1 MELCVISSINPFH
14 SSSTR
19 RLGSR
24 RLFQSDSLFLSRDG
38 CSVLRFDGRLLKK
51 PIKPLELSCAAK
63 KIGGGGGGVRRSA
76 ASTKAAPAVE
86 PSVKEDKLPAE
97 LQVKEIPAPNSSV
110 KLSVEVP
117 AVVCEDCYQRVLTEF
132 MKMAKVPGFRP
143 GKRVPENIIVGFV
156 GRPYVLR
163 ATVESIL
170 KRTLPHAMESVT
182 GKALKDSIQ
191 IVSSFPEMEKAYSQL
206 KTLSYEVVVDVV
218 PELKWNP
225 ENGYKD
231 MKVVV
236 ELGDEID
243 AKKACERQLR
253 QKYKSL
259 GALKIVTD
267 RGLEVGD
274 LAVIDISATTIDEDG
289 STGEAIPDA
298 ESKGFHFDT
307 EEGNRLLP
315 GFLDSILGIK
325 AGESKSFS
333 LVFPESWKQE
343 TLRGQRAQFTV
354 DCKELFYRDLPTL
367 DDSLADKL
375 LPGCTT
381 LKEVEETLTK
391 RCQEMEEEAKEQATD
406 NAILEQIRK
415 MVEVEIPQS
424 LFEEQGR
431 QFYGARL
438 LEIQAS
444 GNMKLTEDQ
453 LASLSSQKSV
463 NEFLETQRESI
474 TNIIKQN
481 LAVGDI
487 FKRENLE
494 FSTDELVKEVENS
507 VTEFKKHKQEYDE
520 ERVKDQEIW
529 DEVGESDEQRDKML
543 LQIEQECLDVYKRK
557 VEQAAKSRAE
567 LLQTL
572 SDANAELSSLT
583 TSLGEKTFANGIP
596 DKSSGTIKE
605 QLAAIA
611 PALEQLWQQKEER
624 VRAFSDVQSQIQ
636 KISGE
641 IAGGLSNNQLPPI
654 VDESD
659 LSLKKLDSFHS
670 QLQELQ
676 KEKSDRLHKVLE
688 FVSTVHDLCAVLA
701 LDFLTTVTQ
710 VHPSLDEETAVQAKS
725 ISNDTLSMLSKTVLT
740 LEDDKKQRLR
750 KLQELATQLVDL
762 WNLMDTPDEER
773 DLFNHVTCNISSSVD
788 DVTSPGALARDLI
801 NQAEVE
807 VDRLDQLKASRMKE
821 IAFKKQSELEEI
833 YARAHVEI
841 NPESARER
849 IMSLID
855 AGNVEHTELLA
866 DMDSQIAK
874 AREEAVSR
882 KDVLDRVEKWMSA
895 CEEESWLE
903 DYNRDHNRYSS
914 SRGAHLNLKRAE
926 KARILVSKIPTMV
939 DTLVAKI
946 RAWEEEHS
954 MSFAYDGVPLLAM
967 LDEYGMLRQERED
980 EKRRLREQKKV
991 QEQPHVEQD
1000 SAFSTRPSTAA
1011 RPVSAKKPVGTRA
1024 NNGGANRRLSLNANQ
1039 NGSRSVAKEGGRRES
1054 LNKPAAPA
1062 NYVAISKEEAAASS
1076 PVSGAADQVSA
1087 SP

>member
-38 CSVLRFDGRLLKK
+38 CSLLRFHGRLKK

-63 KIGGGGGGVRRSA
+63 KIGGSGGVRRSA

-97 LQVKEIPAPNSSV
+97 LQVKETQAPNSSV

-117 AVVCEDCYQRVLTEF
+117 AIVCEDCYQRVLTEF

-267 RGLEVGD
+267 RGLQVGD

-315 GFLDSILGIK
+315 GFLDSILGIR

-343 TLRGQRAQFTV
+343 SLRGQRAQFTV

-438 LEIQAS
+438 LEIQ

-520 ERVKDQEIW
+520 ERVKDQVQEI
-529 DEVGESDEQRDKML
+529 
-543 LQIEQECLDVYKRK
+543 
-557 VEQAAKSRAE
+557 
-567 LLQTL
+567 
-572 SDANAELSSLT
+572 
-583 TSLGEKTFANGIP
+583 
-596 DKSSGTIKE
+596 
-605 QLAAIA
+605 
-611 PALEQLWQQKEER
+611 LEG
-624 VRAFSDVQSQIQ
+624 A
-636 KISGE
+636 
-641 IAGGLSNNQLPPI
+641 
-654 VDESD
+654 
-659 LSLKKLDSFHS
+659 
-670 QLQELQ
+670 
-676 KEKSDRLHKVLE
+676 KVLE
-688 FVSTVHDLCAVLA
+688 
-701 LDFLTTVTQ
+701 
-710 VHPSLDEETAVQAKS
+710 
-725 ISNDTLSMLSKTVLT
+725 
-740 LEDDKKQRLR
+740 
-750 KLQELATQLVDL
+750 
-762 WNLMDTPDEER
+762 W
-773 DLFNHVTCNISSSVD
+773 
-788 DVTSPGALARDLI
+788 
-801 NQAEVE
+801 
-807 VDRLDQLKASRMKE
+807 LKE
-821 IAFKKQSELEEI
+821 
-833 YARAHVEI
+833 
-841 NPESARER
+841 
-849 IMSLID
+849 
-855 AGNVEHTELLA
+855 
-866 DMDSQIAK
+866 
-874 AREEAVSR
+874 
-882 KDVLDRVEKWMSA
+882 
-895 CEEESWLE
+895 
-903 DYNRDHNRYSS
+903 
-914 SRGAHLNLKRAE
+914 RAE
-926 KARILVSKIPTMV
+926 IQYI
-939 DTLVAKI
+939 
-946 RAWEEEHS
+946 
-954 MSFAYDGVPLLAM
+954 
-967 LDEYGMLRQERED
+967 
-980 EKRRLREQKKV
+980 
-991 QEQPHVEQD
+991 
-1000 SAFSTRPSTAA
+1000 TR
-1011 RPVSAKKPVGTRA
+1011 
-1024 NNGGANRRLSLNANQ
+1024 
-1039 NGSRSVAKEGGRRES
+1039 
-1054 LNKPAAPA
+1054 
-1062 NYVAISKEEAAASS
+1062 
-1076 PVSGAADQVSA
+1076 
-1087 SP
+1087 